1 MIIAQLITFPI
12 GEGTSL
18 SKYVK
23 EAVKALIDE
32 GVKVT
37 PGAMS
42 TVIEAKT
49 LDEIFKAA
57 KIAHEAILKMGAKR
71 VVTTISIDDRKDKE
85 ATAEGKLKAIK

>member
-1 MIIAQLITFPI
+1 MIIAELITFPI

-23 EAVKALIDE
+23 AAVKALVDA

-49 LDEIFKAA
+49 LDEIFNAA
-57 KIAHEAILKMGAKR
+57 KLAHETILKMGAKR
-71 VVTTISIDDRKDKE
+71 VTTSLRIDDRRDIE
-85 ATAEGKLKAIK
+85 ATAERKLKAIK